1 METTHMPRLGENPRV
16 LLMGARRAGKSSIQK
31 VVFHKM
37 SPHETLF
44 LESTNKIVKN
54 DIANSSFVQ
63 FEVWDF
69 PGHVDTASAAVKP
82 ELTFGG
88 CGALVWVIDAQDDY
102 SEALSRLQATIVVA
116 HRINPA
122 VVFEVFLHKVDS
134 FTEDQRIEC
143 QRDVQSHLADEM
155 ATARLSQV
163 KINFHLTSI
172 YDHSVFEAFSKV
184 VQQLVPQLPTLEKL
198 LDILVTGCRIEK
210 AFLFDV
216 VSKIY
221 LATDSS
227 PVDMQ
232 SYELCA
238 DMIDVI
244 TDVSCIYGRDVEEE
258 DAALVPVTGAPLADS
273 NCVISLNNGTV
284 LILRGVN
291 RSLALVCILKAQV
304 LAQQACTSPHCRVLA
319 QFGPNCLANQVGPL
333 SRARESLN
341 TTSVASG
348 MRSASSF
355 SCLQQHPR
363 QSTATSAKLYSHV
376 YRN

>member
-1 METTHMPRLGENPRV
+1 
-16 LLMGARRAGKSSIQK
+16 MG
-31 VVFHKM
+31 
-37 SPHETLF
+37 
-44 LESTNKIVKN
+44 
-54 DIANSSFVQ
+54 
-63 FEVWDF
+63 
-69 PGHVDTASAAVKP
+69 
-82 ELTFGG
+82 
-88 CGALVWVIDAQDDY
+88 VIDAQDDY

-244 TDVSCIYGRDVEEE
+244 TDVSCIYGRNMEEE
-258 DAALVPVTGAPLADS
+258 EALVPSSGAPPADS

-284 LILRGVN
+284 LILREVN

-304 LAQQACTSPHCRVLA
+304 LAQQGILEYNFRCFRDSLDQLFQLPSPA
-319 QFGPNCLANQVGPL
+319 PQV
-333 SRARESLN
+333 N
-341 TTSVASG
+341 
-348 MRSASSF
+348 
-355 SCLQQHPR
+355 
-363 QSTATSAKLYSHV
+363 
-376 YRN
+376 